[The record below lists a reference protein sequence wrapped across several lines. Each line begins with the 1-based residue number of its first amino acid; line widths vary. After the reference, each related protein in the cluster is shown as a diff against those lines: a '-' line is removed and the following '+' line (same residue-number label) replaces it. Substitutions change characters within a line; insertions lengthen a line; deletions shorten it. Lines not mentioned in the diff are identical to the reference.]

1 MAIIL
6 VPSLLRNVTTQS
18 KTFHK
23 KPYLSQTKLKPHPS
37 SLESQETISARRC
50 EHAASLLASCL
61 DIGGIFF
68 CFGGGGGGGGGG
80 PPGPTPKFPID
91 ATSGFR
97 ADLSLYI
104 YIDYLSLWEI
114 MGVATLVL
122 RYFFP
127 INTVPKFL
135 PGYIKSLVPSAL
147 ISPAASKPRVTFS
160 DSSVSHSIGSQILIS
175 S

>member
-104 YIDYLSLWEI
+104 YRLSKSVGNHGSSNTSIAL
-114 MGVATLVL
+114 
-122 RYFFP
+122 FFP
-127 INTVPKFL
+127 HQYGT
-135 PGYIKSLVPSAL
+135 
-147 ISPAASKPRVTFS
+147 
-160 DSSVSHSIGSQILIS
+160 QILARLHQVFGPFCIDFTS
-175 S
+175 CLQT